1 MEIIEVEV
9 LDAEREETIQQ
20 KAGKVAKVLERKFR
34 QSAEVAKETAHD
46 KKRENEFYF
55 ASGASIVLGI
65 ATRLMY
71 ALANN
76 DVDMLNWIIDELREE
91 EK

>member
-1 MEIIEVEV
+1 MEIIAVEV
-9 LDAEREETIQQ
+9 LDAEQEETLQQ
-20 KAGKVAKVLERKFR
+20 KAEKVAKVLEQKFR

-46 KKRENEFYF
+46 RKRENQFYF

-71 ALANN
+71 AVANN
-76 DVDMLNWIIDELREE
+76 DREVLDGIIDELEDAG
-91 EK
+91 K